1 MPGSA
6 ESLSLA
12 SKFPE
17 ALAVPAPA
25 SFSLAVSRASVA
37 GAAVAEA
44 LDASQPAAECA
55 AAFAGAEVRVSVAP
69 LVDDSLPVG
78 RLVELPTDDLAR
90 DDCSAVPLA
99 DDSPRA
105 GSVDSARDDCSV
117 VPLADDS
124 PRAGSVDSARD
135 DCSVAPLAD
144 DSPRA
149 GSVDSARD
157 DYLVALS
164 ADGSPPVDSADSA
177 GDDSAAPDSSCQDA
191 HWVLA
196 GCPDDSPADLQAV
209 DSLAYQVWHSADF
222 RADQV
227 C

>member
-1 MPGSA
+1 
-6 ESLSLA
+6 
-12 SKFPE
+12 
-17 ALAVPAPA
+17 
-25 SFSLAVSRASVA
+25 
-37 GAAVAEA
+37 
-44 LDASQPAAECA
+44 
-55 AAFAGAEVRVSVAP
+55 
-69 LVDDSLPVG
+69 
-78 RLVELPTDDLAR
+78 
-90 DDCSAVPLA
+90 VPLA

-117 VPLADDS
+117 APLADDS

-164 ADGSPPVDSADSA
+164 ADDSPPVDSADSA
-177 GDDSAAPDSSCQDA
+177 ADDSAAPDSSCQDA